1 MFPRIVKSKKKS
13 GTYEYLVI
21 SESVRVKGKGSTT
34 KNIANLG
41 NISRFDSHSVNCLI
55 DGLIKLFNV
64 DKYGLSKEVE
74 IVESLEHGSI
84 IFWRKLW
91 NKLKLSKLIKKEI
104 DINEPRLKLEV
115 QKYVEMMVINRCV
128 APLSKLGTTRWIPRT
143 CYKVMNGYTDLDLDV
158 EYFYRSMDYLLR
170 IKDKLELALFEKM
183 RTLFSPA
190 KRDQADLL

>member
-1 MFPRIVKSKKKS
+1 MQCQFYIAKDNFMFPRIVKSKKKS

-21 SESVRVKGKGSTT
+21 SESVRIKGKGSTT

-41 NISRFDSHSVNCLI
+41 NINRFDSQSVNNLI

-74 IVESLEHGSI
+74 IVESLEHGSV

-91 NKLKLSKLIKKEI
+91 NKLGLSKLIKEEV

-128 APLSKLGTTRWIPRT
+128 TPLSKLGTTRWISRT
-143 CYKVMNGYTDLDLDV
+143 SPVALRTVTLMRAPTPLRLDCV
-158 EYFYRSMDYLLR
+158 PIRRSVTQCASLG
-170 IKDKLELALFEKM
+170 
-183 RTLFSPA
+183 FSN
-190 KRDQADLL
+190 RMFW